1 MRAHMVHSE
10 VTDVIEVT
18 LEISFGRLFSKRVPF
33 TQSLEKAQDP
43 TTNGLKTMII
53 SVKH

>member
-33 TQSLEKAQDP
+33 PKA
-43 TTNGLKTMII
+43 LKRLKILQLTA
-53 SVKH
+53 